1 MPVLNLKDERPMIC
15 FLVQRFKL
23 PMEDGVAI
31 VYARDREEV
40 KRILRPK
47 LALAC
52 VHPDFWTIDPLTP
65 CPPEP
70 SARVLD
76 RMEMM

>member
-1 MPVLNLKDERPMIC
+1 MPILNLKDERPMIC
-15 FLVQRFKL
+15 FLVQRFRL

-40 KRILRPK
+40 KRILRPTVWP
-47 LALAC
+47 C
-52 VHPDFWTIDPLTP
+52 VDPDRWTIDPLTP